1 MCPDLTA
8 GVIED
13 QMLTIYLHSLK
24 SRKRKKEKDGIKYEA
39 KVVLSKDIY
48 PVSDI
53 EPPRLY
59 RRVIYLIQAAT
70 PDRIKLS

>member
-1 MCPDLTA
+1 MSGFDGRGHRRPNVDY
-8 GVIED
+8 ISSFFEK
-13 QMLTIYLHSLK
+13 QK
-24 SRKRKKEKDGIKYEA
+24 KKKKEKDGIKYEA

-70 PDRIKLS
+70 P